1 LRPNSGVQQS
11 DDDVNSDLYL
21 VRYQVSHAVAETAES
36 HQQLLE
42 VNREFG
48 LNWIRSYE
56 SDDGKQIV
64 SVYEAPDEMAL
75 KDQALCLGLRIEDL
89 LHVKELIP
97 PRRTRRHRG
106 NCNC

>member
-1 LRPNSGVQQS
+1 MRPNSGVQQS

-21 VRYQVSHAVAETAES
+21 VRYQVSHAVEETEQS
-36 HQQLLE
+36 RQQLLE

>member
-21 VRYQVSHAVAETAES
+21 VRYQVSRAVAETEES
-36 HQQLLE
+36 RQQLLE

-89 LHVKELIP
+89 IHVKELIP

>member
-1 LRPNSGVQQS
+1 MRPNSGVQQS
-11 DDDVNSDLYL
+11 DDYVNSDLYL
-21 VRYQVSHAVAETAES
+21 VRYQVSGAVAETQES
-36 HQQLLE
+36 HRQLLE

-106 NCNC
+106 DYNC